1 MESQRT
7 PAGMGE
13 EQSMA
18 VEQTP
23 EPVEESIEEPAAAPT
38 EATAASKD
46 ATAVSEDSAA
56 APAAAPAK
64 PKSRKQVKVGRV
76 VSNKNDKTVVV
87 AVDYLRRHRLYR
99 KMLRR
104 TSRFHAH
111 DEHNECQMGDLVRIV
126 ESRPLSKLKRWR
138 VTEIIQRAVQ
148 V

>member
-1 MESQRT
+1 MAEDQTAERT
-7 PAGMGE
+7 PEA
-13 EQSMA
+13 A
-18 VEQTP
+18 T
-23 EPVEESIEEPAAAPT
+23 EPSVAPATAPT
-38 EATAASKD
+38 VAEAAV
-46 ATAVSEDSAA
+46 ATD
-56 APAAAPAK
+56 AAPAK

-111 DEHNECQMGDLVRIV
+111 DENNECQMGDLVRIV

-138 VTEIIQRAVQ
+138 VTAIVQRAVQ

>member
-1 MESQRT
+1 M
-7 PAGMGE
+7 AE
-13 EQSMA
+13 EQTA
-18 VEQTP
+18 AQTP
-23 EPVEESIEEPAAAPT
+23 EPATEPIETPTATPVAAEAAVAPES
-38 EATAASKD
+38 
-46 ATAVSEDSAA
+46 
-56 APAAAPAK
+56 APAK

>member
-1 MESQRT
+1 
-7 PAGMGE
+7 
-13 EQSMA
+13 MA
-18 VEQTP
+18 DEQTP
-23 EPVEESIEEPAAAPT
+23 AP
-38 EATAASKD
+38 
-46 ATAVSEDSAA
+46 
-56 APAAAPAK
+56 APAARTAK
-64 PKSRKQVKVGRV
+64 PRKQVKVGRV

-87 AVDYLRRHRLYR
+87 AVDFLRRHRLYR

-138 VTEIIQRAVQ
+138 VVEIIQRAEQ